1 MGMNP
6 KKKTAIPNN
15 AINIGEHFLFLTILS
30 PINPKIETRKKYAMN
45 SNITN
50 YFTSLTKSDD
60 EFNSSWLANIDPVI
74 NIDNPQIKSVK
85 EKI

>member
-6 KKKTAIPNN
+6 KKKTVIPNN

-50 YFTSLTKSDD
+50 
-60 EFNSSWLANIDPVI
+60 
-74 NIDNPQIKSVK
+74 
-85 EKI
+85 